1 MCAQKRNWT
10 LGFTLSVLSVCEKET
25 DQIRTS
31 QVKVNKNYCVQKY
44 VNTSVYMAVNCDV
57 GLTTP

>member
-1 MCAQKRNWT
+1 MCAHKRNLT
-10 LGFTLSVLSVCEKET
+10 LGFTLSVCEKET